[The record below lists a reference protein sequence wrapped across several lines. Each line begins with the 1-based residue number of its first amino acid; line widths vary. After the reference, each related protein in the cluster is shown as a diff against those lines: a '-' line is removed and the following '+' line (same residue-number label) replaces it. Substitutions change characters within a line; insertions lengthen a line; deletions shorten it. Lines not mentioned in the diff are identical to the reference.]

1 MTPMRR
7 ITGILT
13 LITVCAACTGPEP
26 PGTLERYRAR
36 NIDLQKTYRIAV
48 LPIEPGPAAPK
59 SAEIVADAVTTALSA
74 HYDVVRF
81 ERRPTGLVG
90 PGPASLLDDLLEARN
105 RYAADA
111 LLQSRIIAYQPF
123 QPPSIT
129 MSLRMVSATNGQMLW
144 KVAGTIDSARP
155 EVERRAKEYFD
166 RMQQADDSLCGWHT
180 MLLAER
186 RYAQFVADEFLLT
199 VSPIS
204 QPRRQ

>member
-1 MTPMRR
+1 MR
-7 ITGILT
+7 ILAGIIL
-13 LITVCAACTGPEP
+13 LVVACAACTGPEP

-36 NIDLQKTYRIAV
+36 NIDLLKTYRIAV
-48 LPIEPGPAAPK
+48 LPIEHGPASPA
-59 SAEIVADAVTTALSA
+59 SAKIVGDAIAKALAA

-81 ERRPTGLVG
+81 ERRQTGLVG

-105 RYAADA
+105 RYGADA
-111 LLQSRIIAYQPF
+111 LLQSKIIEYRPF

-129 MSLRMVSATNGQMLW
+129 MSLRMISATNGQMLW
-144 KVAGTIDSARP
+144 KVSGSVDSARP
-155 EVERRAKEYFD
+155 EVERRVKDYFE
-166 RMQQADDSLCGWHT
+166 RSQQADDTLYGWRT

-199 VSPIS
+199 VSPLS